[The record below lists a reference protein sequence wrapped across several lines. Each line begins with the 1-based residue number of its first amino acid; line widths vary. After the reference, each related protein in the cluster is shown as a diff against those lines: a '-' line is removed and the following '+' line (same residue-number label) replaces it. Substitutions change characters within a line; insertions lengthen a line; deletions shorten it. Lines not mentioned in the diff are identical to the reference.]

1 MRNAHASTLTSTL
14 LFPKGGAFSGN
25 FNSGRPRA
33 TNMIAVGSL
42 SGSRPRQPDPNGPV
56 RISFPVKRARQQ
68 QLKLAAIKLGLSTRE
83 LLARALD
90 HYLDTVVPAE
100 IGGACYCVG
109 QPRRVGAAV
118 SLADATPGGAPACL
132 ATDERA

>member
-14 LFPKGGAFSGN
+14 LFPKGGASSGN

-33 TNMIAVGSL
+33 TSTLGVASL
-42 SGSRPRQPDPNGPV
+42 NGSRPSQPDPNGSV
-56 RISFPVKRARQQ
+56 RVSFPVERARQQ
-68 QLKLAAIKLGLSTRE
+68 QLKLAAIKLGIRTRE

-90 HYLDTVVPAE
+90 HYLDTVVRAE

-109 QPRRVGAAV
+109 QPRRVGSAV
-118 SLADATPGGAPACL
+118 SLADATPGGAPGYL